1 MRGNTVSLKDLSKYG
16 VKDSLYKISTEDR
29 SKMPKTGINKRF
41 ECKLPNFNE
50 TNAEEFDLFSSP
62 NRTILEDI
70 LLNEAEKLCLQSS
83 LLNRVVYDCSDPSPF
98 AGKYNYEGDHTI
110 SFPYYIPEN
119 TDDVTLIFESRFETG
134 NLKRAI
140 QISPYEYNIILN
152 PDYNTSRYSQWFF
165 YSISNTRKNV
175 EYKFNII
182 NLIKPDSL
190 HNNG

>member
-1 MRGNTVSLKDLSKYG
+1 
-16 VKDSLYKISTEDR
+16 
-29 SKMPKTGINKRF
+29 
-41 ECKLPNFNE
+41 
-50 TNAEEFDLFSSP
+50 
-62 NRTILEDI
+62 
-70 LLNEAEKLCLQSS
+70 
-83 LLNRVVYDCSDPSPF
+83 VVYDCSDPSPF
-98 AGKYNYEGDHTI
+98 AGKYNYEGDHTV

-165 YSISNTRKNV
+165 YSIANTRKNV